1 MDGSSGPDLPDRYRY
16 RRRRRRREQDS
27 QRRQARRPAGA
38 ASGEVPAGRHS

>member
-1 MDGSSGPDLPDRYRY
+1 MDGSSGPDLPDRY

-38 ASGEVPAGRHS
+38 ASGEVPAGRQS